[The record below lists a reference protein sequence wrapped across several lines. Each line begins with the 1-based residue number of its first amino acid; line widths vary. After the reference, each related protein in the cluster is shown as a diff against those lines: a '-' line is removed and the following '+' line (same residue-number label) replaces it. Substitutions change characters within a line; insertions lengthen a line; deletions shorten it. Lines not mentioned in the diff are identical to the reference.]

1 MQLNYRVKR
10 VRGGVRRAEA
20 DAIQEADISV
30 KHTWGKDFIGASNEY
45 ASRVK
50 VEERVR
56 LDIRNIKPEI
66 GSEVKADPAILTS
79 GRIAADLRALLIER
93 GVLVFRDLEIT
104 SEDQRAFT
112 ATLGKLQGNASDGLQ
127 KVTRDTKEAPEY
139 AAHFANTFF
148 WHIDGHYNQT
158 VPCFGATMRPARLPR
173 EGGATEFL
181 NTYAAYD
188 GLAEA
193 DKALIDR
200 LRVVHTRN
208 ASNSAAYPNASE
220 AEAAGWRR
228 PPPATQPLVWAHR
241 NGRKSLIL
249 GISASHIEGMHPADS
264 YDLLGRLRQH
274 MTQPK
279 YVYSHEWRMGDLVVW
294 NNTGTMHRARP
305 FDPGEER
312 LLLRFTIEGEEAIH
326 AP

>member
-1 MQLNYRVKR
+1 MN
-10 VRGGVRRAEA
+10 
-20 DAIQEADISV
+20 
-30 KHTWGKDFIGASNEY
+30 
-45 ASRVK
+45 
-50 VEERVR
+50 
-56 LDIRNIKPEI
+56 LDVRNIKPRI
-66 GSEVKADPAILTS
+66 GSEVKADPLSLTS
-79 GRIAADLRALLIER
+79 GRFAADLRALLVER
-93 GVLVFRDLEIT
+93 GVLVFRDLDIT
-104 SEDQRAFT
+104 SEQQRTFT
-112 ATLGKLQGNASDGLQ
+112 ATLGRLQSSTGDGLQ

-188 GLAEA
+188 DLPEV
-193 DKALIDR
+193 DKALFDR

-208 ASNSAAYPNASE
+208 ASNSAAYPDAS
-220 AEAAGWRR
+220 AEAAVDWRR
-228 PPPATQPLVWAHR
+228 PLPATQPLVWAHQ
-241 NGRKSLIL
+241 NGRKSLML
-249 GISASHIEGMHPADS
+249 GISASHVEGMHPADS

-274 MTQPK
+274 LVQPK
-279 YVYSHEWRMGDLVVW
+279 FVYTHEWRMGDLVVW

-305 FDPGEER
+305 FDPAVER
-312 LLLRFTIEGEEAIH
+312 LLLRFTIEGEEAIR

>member
-1 MQLNYRVKR
+1 MRYGFHI
-10 VRGGVRRAEA
+10 GGA
-20 DAIQEADISV
+20 
-30 KHTWGKDFIGASNEY
+30 KIGASNNH

-50 VEERVR
+50 AEVQVS
-56 LDIRNIKPEI
+56 LDVRNIKARI
-66 GSEVKADPAILTS
+66 GSEVKADPLNLTS
-79 GRIAADLRALLIER
+79 GQYAADLRALLIER
-93 GVLVFRDLEIT
+93 GVLVFRDLNIT
-104 SEDQRAFT
+104 SEEQRAFT
-112 ATLGKLQGNASDGLQ
+112 ATLGRLQANASDGLQ

-139 AAHFANTFF
+139 AAYFANTFF

-188 GLAEA
+188 DLAEA
-193 DKALIDR
+193 DKALVDR

-208 ASNSAAYPNASE
+208 ASNSAAYPDATEEVAAS
-220 AEAAGWRR
+220 WRR
-228 PPPATQPLVWAHR
+228 SPSATQPLVWAHK
-241 NGRKSLIL
+241 NGRKSLML

-274 MTQPK
+274 MVQRK
-279 YVYSHEWRMGDLVVW
+279 FVYTHEWRMGDLVVW

-305 FDPGEER
+305 FDPGAER
-312 LLLRFTIEGEEAIH
+312 LLLRFTIEGEEAIC

>member
-1 MQLNYRVKR
+1 VKSEVRV
-10 VRGGVRRAEA
+10 
-20 DAIQEADISV
+20 S
-30 KHTWGKDFIGASNEY
+30 
-45 ASRVK
+45 
-50 VEERVR
+50 
-56 LDIRNIKPEI
+56 LDVRNIKPRI
-66 GSEVKADPAILTS
+66 GSEVKSDPMNLTS
-79 GRIAADLRALLIER
+79 GRFAADLRALLIER
-93 GVLVFRDLEIT
+93 GVLVFRELDIT
-104 SEDQRAFT
+104 SEEQRAFT
-112 ATLGKLQGNASDGLQ
+112 ATLGRLQANASDGLQ

-139 AAHFANTFF
+139 AAYFANTFF

-158 VPCFGATMRPARLPR
+158 VPCFGATMRPARLPL

-188 GLAEA
+188 DLAEA
-193 DKALIDR
+193 DKSLIER

-228 PPPATQPLVWAHR
+228 APPATQPLVWGHE
-241 NGRKSLIL
+241 NGRKSLML

-274 MTQPK
+274 MAQPK
-279 YVYSHEWRMGDLVVW
+279 FVYTHEWRMGDLVVW

-305 FDPGEER
+305 FDPGAER
-312 LLLRFTIEGEEAIH
+312 LLLRFTIEGEEAIR